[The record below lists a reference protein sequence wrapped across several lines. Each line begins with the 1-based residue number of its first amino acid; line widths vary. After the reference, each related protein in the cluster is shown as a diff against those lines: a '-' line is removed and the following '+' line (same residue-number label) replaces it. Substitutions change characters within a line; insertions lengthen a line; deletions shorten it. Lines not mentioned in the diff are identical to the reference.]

1 MTRGPRSGD
10 ADVVGEVGDLV
21 RRAKRFA
28 MVLVLTFA
36 LFVLDL
42 VAACDLSG
50 GSEEP
55 AVYYGP
61 PPADASGDTRAV
73 DVPGPLPD
81 VGADA
86 PLVFYGP
93 VPVDAIDD
101 TQPRVQDVPAVYY
114 GPVPVDAV
122 DDTQPRVDDV
132 PAVYYG
138 PVPVDAF
145 DDVPPLID
153 DVPAV
158 YYGPIPADAVDDAPQ
173 VWYGPPPL
181 DATDGGPADVTMTD
195 CEPMAYYGPPPCSSD
210 ADCVAWYGEGWYCD
224 KAYSFSDPCG
234 DPISWPTC
242 VPAE

>member
-114 GPVPVDAV
+114 GP
-122 DDTQPRVDDV
+122 
-132 PAVYYG
+132 
-138 PVPVDAF
+138 
-145 DDVPPLID
+145 
-153 DVPAV
+153 
-158 YYGPIPADAVDDAPQ
+158 IPADAVDDAPQ